1 MPAPA
6 NNGDHPPGYWRQGEH
21 VAVIGDTGT
30 GKTFLMAKLVAL
42 RSHVIIL
49 RTKPDD
55 IKFPGFLKREHAVAL
70 DHVYAERLLIQPE
83 YERQAFEGWWTLE
96 KVWKHGGWC
105 VVIDELW
112 YAEQMLKLQKQV
124 NRLLTQGRSKGIT
137 VMVGM
142 QRPAQISR
150 FAISQCTHVFAF
162 QTEGRDTK
170 TIAEATTPKIAD
182 AMVSLSGHDFVY
194 YNRRERTVRI
204 GNARRLGAI
213 FQNARHTFPPTLGD
227 TAGARTAK

>member
-1 MPAPA
+1 MTILQKSEMGSSEASPT
-6 NNGDHPPGYWRQGEH
+6 YWRQGEH

-30 GKTFLMAKLVAL
+30 GKTFLMAKLVQL
-42 RSHVIIL
+42 RTHVIVL

-55 IKFPGFLKREHAVAL
+55 IRFPGFTKRSHADAL
-70 DHVYAERLLIQPE
+70 NHVYAERLLIAPD

-96 KVWKHGGWC
+96 HVWKHGGWC
-105 VVIDELW
+105 IVIDELW
-112 YAEQMLKLQKQV
+112 YAEQMLKLQRQV

-170 TIAEATTPKIAD
+170 TIAEATTPRIIP
-182 AMVSLSGHDFVY
+182 AMESLSSHDFVY
-194 YNRRERTVRI
+194 YNRRDRTIRT

-213 FQNARHTFPPTLGD
+213 FANNRRNPLTSA
-227 TAGARTAK
+227 TAALSS